1 MLAHTSPPWF
11 GHPKFRFFLMASLR
25 YNIGINR
32 QHLSRY
38 TLLFLRIFKVLLFT
52 LSEARKGENKL
63 SKSLK
68 VLMRNEIPD
77 LFILLGFVLN
87 VFVGAQFNICLSIS
101 KKDLSCT
108 SKEIKNVKFL
118 TGFSQ

>member
-1 MLAHTSPPWF
+1 M
-11 GHPKFRFFLMASLR
+11 
-25 YNIGINR
+25 
-32 QHLSRY
+32 
-38 TLLFLRIFKVLLFT
+38 
-52 LSEARKGENKL
+52 KL